1 MKAKSQPPASYIV
14 SAGDDNAVIERA
26 LRILQ
31 SRVNS
36 GPVMDSPRAVRD
48 YLTLRAA
55 GLQREVFSVMF
66 LDSQHHVI
74 ETRDMFAGTLAQTA
88 VYPREVCKAALSL
101 NTAAVI
107 LSHNHPSGHPEPSR
121 ADEHLTATLK
131 SALAL
136 IDVRVL
142 DHVVTGGGCSVSM
155 AERGLI

>member
-14 SAGDDNAVIERA
+14 SADDDSAVIARA
-26 LRILQ
+26 LQILQ

-48 YLTLRAA
+48 YLTMRAA
-55 GLQREVFSVMF
+55 GLQHEVFAVMF

-74 ETRDMFAGTLAQTA
+74 ETRDMFVGTLAQTA
-88 VYPREVCKAALSL
+88 VYPREVCKAALTL
-101 NTAAVI
+101 NAAAVI

-142 DHVVTGGGCSVSM
+142 DHIVTGGGSSVSM